1 MPTRPTLIVD
11 DDTGTERFRLT
22 CERAADN
29 RSLVEQWTA
38 TATVD
43 RADWLAVRDQ
53 LDEVADRLR
62 IERGDE
68 STLFGG
74 RFRDDSRDG
83 NTVVVTIASYEQDAI
98 DAEPTAGLEVFQNV
112 TDDTVATDAIDAVPT
127 LVAGTVDQTA
137 TGLSFSFSHA
147 ERSKQLRDAAEP
159 GGAEI
164 AYNADRTVDYLTA
177 LGADKTGTVISS
189 VNQDIV
195 NTLRVQENNRD
206 PVTHIRGLGAQQGDD
221 QVQAEAV
228 IASYAGG
235 RQVWREYTNKDIVN
249 QSRLQTI
256 VNRLADEYD
265 TERRRITVEAG
276 LVGVDVEL
284 GDRITVDLTEHDIDR
299 PLRIVN
305 IREILSNTQRFV
317 VTLTNRNVERA
328 GSRKRRDDLKRFNS
342 GYQGFIDRDTDS
354 YGWQPVTATVNAT
367 RPYPYPDDVVS
378 ERTAEVI
385 VNSIPYRAYSSGA
398 ASGGGSVVTSQQQNG
413 TTLSIE
419 NTPDLGSDTLLTPGD
434 DVTVSEAVDAG
445 FSEYVAF
452 YGVNV
457 STDGDYTDVEITFD
471 GGAGG
476 IYDETVT
483 TDSLG
488 NADIYLADPNTEVG
502 DIAELRV
509 RNPDNST
516 SDLTVQA
523 SGTGW
528 NLFDPDHEH
537 DVTFPNHT
545 HPAEPGLIEFPAETA
560 TDVDLIVNGN
570 TVATDIGSGEFTTT
584 VDIAGELTAGNNTIE
599 ATSDSL
605 GLLNLTVQS
614 QLFRQGTPSP

>member
-11 DDTGTERFRLT
+11 DDTGTEKFRLT
-22 CERAADN
+22 CERAADT

-62 IERGDE
+62 IERGDG

-98 DAEPTAGLEVFQNV
+98 DAEPTDGLEVFQNV

-164 AYNADRTVDYLTA
+164 AYNADRTVDYVDR
-177 LGADKTGTVISS
+177 LGQDKLGTVISS

-221 QVQAEAV
+221 QVQSEA
-228 IASYAGG
+228 IIPSYAGG

-256 VNRLADEYD
+256 VDRLAGEYD
-265 TERRRITVEAG
+265 SERRRITVEAG

-284 GDRITVDLTEHDIDR
+284 GDRITVDLAEHDIDR
-299 PLRIVN
+299 GLRIVT
-305 IREILSNTQRFV
+305 IREILSNVQRFV

-328 GSRKRRDDLKRFNS
+328 GQRKRRDDLERFNS

-354 YGWQPVTATVNAT
+354 YGWQPVNATTNAT

-385 VNSIPYRAYSSGA
+385 VNSIPYRAYSQGA
-398 ASGGGSVVTSQQQNG
+398 ASGG
-413 TTLSIE
+413 TTTTES
-419 NTPDLGSDTLLTPGD
+419 NTAL
-434 DVTVSEAVDAG
+434 
-445 FSEYVAF
+445 
-452 YGVNV
+452 
-457 STDGDYTDVEITFD
+457 
-471 GGAGG
+471 
-476 IYDETVT
+476 
-483 TDSLG
+483 
-488 NADIYLADPNTEVG
+488 G
-502 DIAELRV
+502 DIAASRDSSSVASTSTNWTTLTTYDIGLNTSESRVWFNASVEDEAVAYLRV
-509 RNPDNST
+509 YDTLNNDYFPDVDGIPLS
-516 SDLTVQA
+516 L
-523 SGTGW
+523 GTGETDPYTYGGNIVAPGDRLDDNGLELQIDW
-528 NLFDPDHEH
+528 GTGGLDYAWEAVFYSTTIHQHNLDPHTH
-537 DVTFPNHT
+537 DV
-545 HPAEPGLIEFPAETA
+545 EPGLIDFPAETA
-560 TDVDLIVNGN
+560 SGVDLIVNGN
-570 TVATDIGSGEFTTT
+570 TVATNIGSGEFATT
-584 VDIAGELTAGNNTIE
+584 VDIAGELTAGENTIE

-605 GLLNLTVQS
+605 GLINMTVQT